1 MSKASLYFACASNT
15 LRNPGRRSSAALLW
29 ACRVLIWGL
38 ACRPLRFVFRMI
50 LARCPKIPSAQLSP
64 PATRKCLWYI
74 LAPFRLPLDCL
85 SRNFLVLAGNF
96 CLLTLEAGVNTLVWW
111 FTPPG
116 DLRRLETIRP
126 AAAPFHALAPS
137 TPRRAEAG
145 VCFWIGPENFFDGF
159 RSHPSFAFAHFD
171 REWLTTPLFAL
182 TPFEDQ
188 HPARM
193 YSFSTFIAAPK
204 SGRVSLD
211 HFRWELER
219 LRVQVLTE
227 G

>member
-29 ACRVLIWGL
+29 ACRVRIWGL
-38 ACRPLRFVFRMI
+38 ACRPLLFVFRMI

-111 FTPPG
+111 FTPP
-116 DLRRLETIRP
+116 RTIRP
-126 AAAPFHALAPS
+126 AAAPFYALAPS

-145 VCFWIGPENFFDGF
+145 VCFWIGPETSSTVSGPIP
-159 RSHPSFAFAHFD
+159 RLPLLTLTGSG
-171 REWLTTPLFAL
+171 WLLHCLLWRPLRTSILPECIRF
-182 TPFEDQ
+182 P
-188 HPARM
+188 H
-193 YSFSTFIAAPK
+193 S
-204 SGRVSLD
+204 
-211 HFRWELER
+211 
-219 LRVQVLTE
+219 
-227 G
+227 